1 MFFNKKKQK
10 QKQEESDKEYSLQE
24 ILSITKSAKDEKER
38 QMKKAQ
44 SEYYKKINAKILQ
57 AAKQGENSIAAI
69 SYDSF
74 DSFDY
79 FITSDFLEEVVRVYN
94 AKGYEAKIMQPF
106 KDKPYHKWVRI
117 SWE

>member
-10 QKQEESDKEYSLQE
+10 QEENDKEYSLQE
-24 ILSITKSAKDEKER
+24 ILSITKSAKDENER

-44 SEYYKKINAKILQ
+44 SECYKKIDAKILR
-57 AAKQGENSIAAI
+57 AAKRGENKIVAI

-74 DSFDY
+74 DNFV
-79 FITSDFLEEVVRVYN
+79 TSDFLEEVVRVYN
-94 AKGYEAKIMQPF
+94 AKGYKAEIVQPF
-106 KDKPYHKWVRI
+106 NDEPYHKWVRI

>member
-10 QKQEESDKEYSLQE
+10 QKQEEDDKEYSLQE
-24 ILSITKSAKDEKER
+24 ILSITKSAKDENER
-38 QMKKAQ
+38 QIKKAQ
-44 SEYYKKINAKILQ
+44 SEYYKKIDAKILQ
-57 AAKQGENSIAAI
+57 AAKRGENSIAAI
-69 SYDSF
+69 SYYSF
-74 DSFDY
+74 DC

-94 AKGYEAKIMQPF
+94 AKGYKAEIVQPF

>member
-10 QKQEESDKEYSLQE
+10 QEENDKEYSLQE
-24 ILSITKSAKDEKER
+24 ILSITKSAKDENER

-44 SEYYKKINAKILQ
+44 SEYYKKIDAKILQ
-57 AAKQGENSIAAI
+57 AAKRGEDSIAAI
-69 SYDSF
+69 SY

-79 FITSDFLEEVVRVYN
+79 FITSDFLEEVVRVYK
-94 AKGYEAKIMQPF
+94 AKGYEAKIVQPF

>member
-10 QKQEESDKEYSLQE
+10 QEENDKEYSIQE
-24 ILSITKSAKDEKER
+24 ILSITKSAKDENER

-44 SEYYKKINAKILQ
+44 SECYKKIDAKILQ
-57 AAKQGENSIAAI
+57 AAKRGENRIVAI

-74 DSFDY
+74 DDFV
-79 FITSDFLEEVVRVYN
+79 TSDFLEEVVRVYN
-94 AKGYEAKIMQPF
+94 AKGYKAEIVQPF
-106 KDKPYHKWVRI
+106 NDEPYHKWVRI

>member
-10 QKQEESDKEYSLQE
+10 QEKNDKEYSLQE
-24 ILSITKSAKDEKER
+24 ILSITKSAKDENER
-38 QMKKAQ
+38 EMKKAQ
-44 SEYYKKINAKILQ
+44 SEYYKKIDAKILQ
-57 AAKQGENSIAAI
+57 AAKRGEHSIAAI
-69 SYDSF
+69 SYYSF
-74 DSFDY
+74 DC

-94 AKGYEAKIMQPF
+94 AKGYKAEIVQPF

>member
-10 QKQEESDKEYSLQE
+10 QEENDKEYSLQD
-24 ILSITKSAKDEKER
+24 ILSITKSAKDENER

-44 SEYYKKINAKILQ
+44 SECYKKIDAKILQ
-57 AAKQGENSIAAI
+57 AAKRGENRIVAI

-74 DSFDY
+74 DDFV
-79 FITSDFLEEVVRVYN
+79 TSDFLEEVVRVYN
-94 AKGYEAKIMQPF
+94 AKGYKAEIVQPF
-106 KDKPYHKWVRI
+106 NDEPYHKWVRI

>member
-10 QKQEESDKEYSLQE
+10 QEENDKEYSLQE
-24 ILSITKSAKDEKER
+24 ILSITKSAKDENER

-44 SEYYKKINAKILQ
+44 SECYKKIDAKILQ
-57 AAKQGENSIAAI
+57 AAKQGENRIVAI

-74 DSFDY
+74 DDFV
-79 FITSDFLEEVVRVYN
+79 TSDFLEEVVRVYN
-94 AKGYEAKIMQPF
+94 AKGYKAEIVQPF
-106 KDKPYHKWVRI
+106 NDEPYHKWVRI

>member
-1 MFFNKKKQK
+1 MLFFKKKQK

-24 ILSITKSAKDEKER
+24 ILSITKSAKDENER

-44 SEYYKKINAKILQ
+44 SECYKKIDAKILR
-57 AAKQGENSIAAI
+57 AAKRGENKIVAI
-69 SYDSF
+69 SYDGF
-74 DSFDY
+74 DC

-94 AKGYEAKIMQPF
+94 AKGYKAEIVQPF

>member
-10 QKQEESDKEYSLQE
+10 QEENDKEYSLQE
-24 ILSITKSAKDEKER
+24 ILSITKSAKDENER

-44 SEYYKKINAKILQ
+44 SECYKKIDAKILQ
-57 AAKQGENSIAAI
+57 AAKRGENGIVAI

-74 DSFDY
+74 DY
-79 FITSDFLEEVVRVYN
+79 FVTSDFLEEVVRVYN
-94 AKGYEAKIMQPF
+94 AKGYKAKIVQPF
-106 KDKPYHKWVRI
+106 NDEPYHKWVRI